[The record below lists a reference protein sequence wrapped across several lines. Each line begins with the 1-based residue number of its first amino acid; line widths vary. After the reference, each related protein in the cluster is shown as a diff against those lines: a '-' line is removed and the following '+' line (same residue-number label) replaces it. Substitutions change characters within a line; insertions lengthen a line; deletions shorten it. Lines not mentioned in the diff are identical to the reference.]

1 MSVLPLFVA
10 GILSSL
16 KVGTLALVKLDLHNG
31 RELAV
36 RFEDA
41 KSKLYE
47 LSNVFFAV
55 EIGQRHVMVSGGCS
69 ASFNVP
75 VESGIVRLKG
85 DHKLG
90 HLTVA
95 LESPEAPF
103 GFQGTGGAPAQ
114 DHAAALPSL
123 DAA

>member
-1 MSVLPLFVA
+1 
-10 GILSSL
+10 
-16 KVGTLALVKLDLHNG
+16 
-31 RELAV
+31 
-36 RFEDA
+36 
-41 KSKLYE
+41 
-47 LSNVFFAV
+47 
-55 EIGQRHVMVSGGCS
+55 MVSGGCS

-75 VESGIVRLKG
+75 VESGIVRLKS

-95 LESPEAPF
+95 FESPEAPF

-123 DAA
+123 DAFRALKFLFIRKSLEVRFSGMKRSATLEALRAGWSSNRRRPSYRLSG

>member
-1 MSVLPLFVA
+1 MLTGGVLT
-10 GILSSL
+10 G
-16 KVGTLALVKLDLHNG
+16 
-31 RELAV
+31 
-36 RFEDA
+36 
-41 KSKLYE
+41 
-47 LSNVFFAV
+47 NVFSAV

-69 ASFNVP
+69 ASFNVL

-85 DHKLG
+85 DYELG
-90 HLTVA
+90 HLAVA

-103 GFQGTGGAPAQ
+103 GFQGTCGAPAQ